1 MSKLSDEMKS
11 KLPEIDGA
19 SRLFTLTANLL
30 RQKPRAEAGQLL
42 ELVMADARLLRA
54 MIGEAAVRQAA
65 EQYLHRVRIDMRGG
79 ATEKDDDGGHHRD
92 DSHTPIAPASSAKF
106 PEKSHSSYE
115 THSSSAQLRKPQEGE
130 SGQVNFEHHRTD
142 AASPSPNASRGGHTT
157 YDPQRD
163 RAPSAGAPIPMP
175 RRAPAV
181 MHAIQGIVAKAI
193 EFHLQDGRNIM
204 DAQFHELRKIADTA
218 TKRARAWGREAI
230 VARYLLDNC
239 PVANP
244 DPFDKVGAYYPV
256 KTIEL
261 AIAEADKKETV

>member
-1 MSKLSDEMKS
+1 MSKLSDEIKS
-11 KLPEIDGA
+11 KLPEMDSA

-79 ATEKDDDGGHHRD
+79 ATEKDDDGGHSID
-92 DSHTPIAPASSAKF
+92 DSHGWCAPASSAKF
-106 PEKSHSSYE
+106 PEKSQEFCE
-115 THSSSAQLRKPQEGE
+115 THVAGAQLRKPQEGE
-130 SGQVNFEHHRTD
+130 SGQTEFEHHLSD
-142 AASPSPNASRGGHTT
+142 AASPSPNASRGGQKRF
-157 YDPQRD
+157 DPQPR

-175 RRAPAV
+175 RRAPAA
-181 MHAIQGIVAKAI
+181 MQAIQGIVAKAI

>member
-11 KLPEIDGA
+11 KLPEMDSA
-19 SRLFTLTANLL
+19 SRLFTMTANLL
-30 RQKPRAEAGQLL
+30 RQNLRAEAGQLL

-79 ATEKDDDGGHHRD
+79 ATEKDDDGGQAAVDLH
-92 DSHTPIAPASSAKF
+92 PINAPASSAKF
-106 PEKSHSSYE
+106 PEKSQNCNE
-115 THSSSAQLRKPQEGE
+115 TQKLVAQLRKPQEGE
-130 SGQVNFEHHRTD
+130 SGQVNFEHHLPD
-142 AASPSPNASRGGHTT
+142 AASPSPNASRGGQLNF
-157 YDPQRD
+157 DPQPG

-175 RRAPAV
+175 RRAPAA
-181 MHAIQGIVAKAI
+181 MQAIQGIVAKAI

-244 DPFDKVGAYYPV
+244 DPFDKVGAYFPV

>member
-11 KLPEIDGA
+11 KLPEMDSA

-54 MIGEAAVRQAA
+54 MVGEAAVRQAA

-79 ATEKDDDGGHHRD
+79 ATEKDDDGGQAVGDFH
-92 DSHTPIAPASSAKF
+92 PINAPASSAQF
-106 PEKSHSSYE
+106 PEKSHGGRE
-115 THSSSAQLRKPQEGE
+115 TQVCGAQLRKPQE
-130 SGQVNFEHHRTD
+130 
-142 AASPSPNASRGGHTT
+142 
-157 YDPQRD
+157 
-163 RAPSAGAPIPMP
+163 GAPIPMP
-175 RRAPAV
+175 RRAPAA
-181 MHAIQGIVAKAI
+181 MQAIQGIVAKAI

-244 DPFDKVGAYYPV
+244 DPFDKVGAYFPV